1 MNFKEKMVL
10 FLATGFYVG
19 NIPKAPGT
27 VGTIVGLLFCFFL
40 SKMALSYA
48 IIFTAFFIF
57 FSIRISDRAER
68 ILREKDSGSI
78 VIDEIA
84 GIMVTIIGIPFNFI
98 TVISGFFV
106 FRFLDII
113 KPFPICTVEK
123 RLSGGFGIVMDDVV
137 AGIIG
142 NCILRVIFYSTGLI

>member
-27 VGTIVGLLFCFFL
+27 VGTIEGLLFCFFL
-40 SKMALSYA
+40 SKMALFYV
-48 IIFTAFFIF
+48 IIFVAFFIL
-57 FSIRISDRAER
+57 FSIWISDRAER
-68 ILREKDSGSI
+68 ILQEKDSGSI

-84 GIMVTIIGIPFNFI
+84 GIMVTLIGMPFNFI

-106 FRFLDII
+106 FRLLDII
-113 KPFPICTVEK
+113 KPFPICSVEK